1 MKEALGALRA
11 GVCSAGA
18 LLFLAVLDCSAVAT
32 SAADFSTD
40 VVLLLLAGLGCSTGV
55 AFTADFFADVT
66 LLLVDFGCSSGV
78 ASTRAGSAAGV
89 STGLPGRASLAF
101 SKAASATIS
110 LAAVSSASKSKYF
123 SSFFVYLAIFFGLSL
138 SSLQSLHIEVF
149 RHQADKSCQKA
160 SHRWLYYVLGY

>member
-11 GVCSAGA
+11 GGCSAGA

-123 SSFFVYLAIFFGLSL
+123 SSFFVYLAIFFWTFFIFTSIT
-138 SSLQSLHIEVF
+138 S
-149 RHQADKSCQKA
+149 
-160 SHRWLYYVLGY
+160 Y